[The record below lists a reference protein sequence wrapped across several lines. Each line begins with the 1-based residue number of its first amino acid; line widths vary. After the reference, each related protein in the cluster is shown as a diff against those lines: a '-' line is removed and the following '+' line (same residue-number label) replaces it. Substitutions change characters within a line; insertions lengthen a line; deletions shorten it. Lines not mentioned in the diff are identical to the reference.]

1 MMNLFK
7 VSEIHLLIRSMSTD
21 SSTHLVAIVN
31 QQPVPRIHLRC
42 LLQKYCLLFLELQ
55 RPLVDEVFQLP
66 IAHGCRRCT
75 VKHHHH
81 HHHHHHHQYHHHL
94 QQQQQQISSLHLS
107 MSLLRQSCHNR
118 CYTILAGSHLQ
129 QWSQT
134 SSAAEVDS
142 DGHHPT
148 EKAAAVQPYLQ
159 NARRPTAEVIGV
171 EDGGR
176 GKTTR
181 TDTEMDRRHSD
192 VVQSRRGT
200 SNDDDRGDSSGR
212 FVASSYGLCWPQK
225 WRRRI

>member
-81 HHHHHHHQYHHHL
+81 HHHHHHQYHHHL

-118 CYTILAGSHLQ
+118 CYTILAVNWQDHISNNEVRRQVQRKWTVTDIIRQRNLQLFSHICRM
-129 QWSQT
+129 
-134 SSAAEVDS
+134 
-142 DGHHPT
+142 P
-148 EKAAAVQPYLQ
+148 
-159 NARRPTAEVIGV
+159 
-171 EDGGR
+171 
-176 GKTTR
+176 
-181 TDTEMDRRHSD
+181 
-192 VVQSRRGT
+192 
-200 SNDDDRGDSSGR
+200 DDRLLKSLVFGMVEGDRWPGR
-212 FVASSYGLCWPQK
+212 PV
-225 WRRRI
+225 WRWIDILMWHGQDVQQAMMMTVDRDN